1 MIRNLDQVAKAHFV
15 KEKGATYEP
24 SREEIADHIFQLIH
38 MSRLNLHDAG
48 YFTDNLWH
56 IDDVMESFECT
67 EEQAMKVLEEVMT
80 NGEVI
85 HSIFEE
91 IFNKCTALGY
101 NRREDE
107 EE

>member
-1 MIRNLDQVAKAHFV
+1 MIKNLDQVAKAHFV

-24 SREEIADHIFQLIH
+24 SRDDIADYIFQLIQ
-38 MSRLNLHDAG
+38 MSLLNLHDAG
-48 YFTDNLWH
+48 YFTSNLWH
-56 IDDVMESFECT
+56 IDDVMENFECT

-80 NGEVI
+80 NSYVLNAV
-85 HSIFEE
+85 FEL
-91 IFNKCTALGY
+91 IYDKCTELGY

>member
-1 MIRNLDQVAKAHFV
+1 MIRNLDHVAKAHFV

-24 SREEIADHIFQLIH
+24 SRDEIAYYIFQLVN
-38 MSRLNLHDAG
+38 MSILRLHDAG

-56 IDDVMESFECT
+56 IDDVMDNFECT
-67 EEQAMKVLEEVMT
+67 EEQAMDVLQEVMT

-107 EE
+107 KG

>member
-38 MSRLNLHDAG
+38 MSKLNLHDAG

-56 IDDVMESFECT
+56 IDDVIDNFECT

-91 IFNKCTALGY
+91 IFNKCTERGY
-101 NRREDE
+101 SRREDFE
-107 EE
+107 E